1 MASYQV
7 LYWQEIPSQVDAREA
22 GTAHKEKLS
31 QRFQE
36 LIDVVA
42 TKRNIVQSDAYINGW
57 SKGEKSERP
66 GSALE
71 VAKSV
76 ASELEADFER
86 IRAAALAKTAT

>member
-7 LYWQEIPSQVDAREA
+7 LYWQEIPSQVDAREGA
-22 GTAHKEKLS
+22 KAHKEKLS

-57 SKGEKSERP
+57 SKGGKSERP
-66 GSALE
+66 GTALE
-71 VAKSV
+71 VAKDV
-76 ASELEADFER
+76 ASETEARYES
-86 IRAAALAKTAT
+86 IRAAALAKSNA

>member
-1 MASYQV
+1 
-7 LYWQEIPSQVDAREA
+7 
-22 GTAHKEKLS
+22 LS